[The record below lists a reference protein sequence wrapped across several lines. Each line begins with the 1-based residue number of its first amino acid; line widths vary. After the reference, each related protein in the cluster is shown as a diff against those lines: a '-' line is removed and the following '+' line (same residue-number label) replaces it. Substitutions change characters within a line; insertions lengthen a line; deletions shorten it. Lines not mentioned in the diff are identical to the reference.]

1 MKHLLVRTL
10 QVSALLVA
18 LALSA
23 VAQESQRGFYEGDI
37 QGGGKILFFAEN
49 NSGMAAYVFDRS
61 VGTVSIG
68 SATLAANGSFTLT
81 TNRGETMNGTLAN
94 REVTVTFRG
103 RSVTATLGN
112 IFGSGSP
119 VAGRY
124 KGNARGDNGENMDL
138 TLLLTPN
145 GRTFLIGK
153 RNNDF
158 FGGFGDVEVEE
169 DTAEEQN
176 ADKDEDER
184 HDADKRRNQRKFKGK
199 FSVRFGFGDVTV
211 SGSLKLKHGVLK
223 GDFNFEG
230 VKFKFRLD
238 RESADNRLTNISTRA
253 FVNNTPNGQIIAGFI
268 VTGGPKLALIRAIGP
283 SLTRAGVT
291 DPVLANPRVT
301 VYRGDQV
308 VVAQNDDW
316 QTNANANDIRA
327 TTIPPENA
335 NEAAVLVQLEA
346 GSYTAVVDGADN
358 GTGVALVEVYSINL
372 D

>member
-1 MKHLLVRTL
+1 MKHLLSRTL
-10 QVSALLVA
+10 QITALLVA
-18 LALSA
+18 FAASA
-23 VAQESQRGFYEGDI
+23 AAQESQRGFYEADI
-37 QGGGKILFFAEN
+37 SGGGKILFFAEN
-49 NSGMAAYVFDRS
+49 NNGMAAYVFDRS
-61 VGTVSIG
+61 VGSVSIG
-68 SATLAANGSFTLT
+68 SATLTADGSFTLT
-81 TNRGETMNGTLAN
+81 TNRGETMTGKLAN
-94 REVTVTFRG
+94 REVTANFRG
-103 RSVTATLGN
+103 RNVTATIGN
-112 IFGSGSP
+112 IFGSGSS

-138 TLLLTPN
+138 TLLITPN

-153 RNNDF
+153 RNGDF
-158 FGGFGDVEVEE
+158 LGGFGDVEVEE
-169 DTAEEQN
+169 DTADEQN

-184 HDADKRRNQRKFKGK
+184 HDADKHRNQRKFKGK
-199 FSVRFGFGDVTV
+199 FTVRFGFGDVTV
-211 SGSLKLKHGVLK
+211 SGSLKLKHGKLK
-223 GDFNFEG
+223 GDFSFEG
-230 VKFKFRLD
+230 IKFKFRLD
-238 RESADNRLTNISTRA
+238 RESVDNRLTNVSTRA

-268 VTGGPKLALIRAIGP
+268 VTGGPKLALIRALGP

-301 VYRGDQV
+301 VFRGDQV
-308 VVAQNDDW
+308 IAQNDNW
-316 QTNANANDIRA
+316 QTNLNVNDIRA